1 MTDDYEPKTAYI
13 CVRCY
18 RACLSSSGVSRCH
31 ANSLDQ
37 AEISSS
43 VPESEHVFS
52 LMSDIILYNI
62 AILALPLDR
71 SPKTFFVVMAQ
82 RS

>member
-1 MTDDYEPKTAYI
+1 MTTSQ
-13 CVRCY
+13 RLLTF
-18 RACLSSSGVSRCH
+18 ACDVTEHACPAAECRGVTR
-31 ANSLDQ
+31 NSLDE
-37 AEISSS
+37 AESSSS

-52 LMSDIILYNI
+52 LMSDITLYNI